1 VETVLR
7 DDRTTREVTG
17 PVTGEEAT
25 RRFYD
30 LVWPMLATVLRTAR
44 ILTGNDADAED
55 LAQET
60 LLKAF
65 KAIGQFREG
74 TDVRA
79 WLLAILRNARVD
91 RLRSAAASAATV
103 SLDALD
109 LDPPDRPGQETEDW
123 QAITEDPERVLN
135 DFSDA
140 EVIDALQHLPEE
152 IRWTMLLVMV
162 EGMDQAE
169 AAGVLGVP
177 VGTVKSR
184 LHRGRTMLRQALL
197 PLARERRVMRD

>member
-1 VETVLR
+1 M
-7 DDRTTREVTG
+7 
-17 PVTGEEAT
+17 TGEEAT

-30 LVWPMLATVLRTAR
+30 LVWPILPTVLRTAR
-44 ILTGNDADAED
+44 VLTGNEPDAED

-60 LLKAF
+60 MLKAF

-91 RLRSAAASAATV
+91 RLRSASAATV

-123 QAITEDPERVLN
+123 QAIAQDPERVLN
-135 DFSDA
+135 EFSDA

-152 IRWTMLLVMV
+152 IRWTMLLVTV

-169 AAGVLGVP
+169 AAGVLEVP

-184 LHRGRTMLRQALL
+184 LHRGKTMLRKALL
-197 PLARERRVMRD
+197 PLARERHVVRD

>member
-1 VETVLR
+1 MR
-7 DDRTTREVTG
+7 DERTTREVTG
-17 PVTGEEAT
+17 RVTGEEAT

-30 LVWPMLATVLRTAR
+30 LVWPMLPTVLRTAR
-44 ILTGNDADAED
+44 ILTGNEADAED

-60 LLKAF
+60 MLKAF
-65 KAIGQFREG
+65 RGIGQFRVG

-91 RLRSAAASAATV
+91 RLRSAAGSAETL
-103 SLDALD
+103 SLNALD
-109 LDPPDRPGQETEDW
+109 LDPPDGREHETEDW
-123 QAITEDPERVLN
+123 QEITEDPERVLN
-135 DFSDA
+135 EFSDA

-152 IRWTMLLVMV
+152 IRWTLLLVTV

-169 AAGVLGVP
+169 AASVLGVP

-184 LHRGRTMLRQALL
+184 LHRGKTMLRQALL
-197 PLARERRVMRD
+197 PLARERRVVRD

>member
-1 VETVLR
+1 
-7 DDRTTREVTG
+7 
-17 PVTGEEAT
+17 
-25 RRFYD
+25 
-30 LVWPMLATVLRTAR
+30 MLPTVLRTAR
-44 ILTGNDADAED
+44 ILAGNEADAED

-60 LLKAF
+60 MLKAF
-65 KAIGQFREG
+65 KAIGRFREG

-91 RLRSAAASAATV
+91 RLRSAAASATTL

-109 LDPPDRPGQETEDW
+109 LDPPDRPEQETEDW

-140 EVIDALQHLPEE
+140 QVIDALQHLPEE
-152 IRWTMLLVMV
+152 IRWTLLLVTI

-197 PLARERRVMRD
+197 PLARDRRMVRE